1 MEVKISILGTTYK
14 IIIENFGSNIRDGYC
29 NYVKKEIHV
38 DSQCSKEY
46 QKHILRHEIIHAF
59 FFESGL
65 ENYNNDEKLVSWIA
79 MQFDKIEKVYK
90 EVLEDEFN

>member
-1 MEVKISILGTTYK
+1 MKISILGTDYK
-14 IIIENFGSNIRDGYC
+14 IIYENFGRDNRDGYC
-29 NYVKKEIHV
+29 NYVKKEICV

-65 ENYNNDEKLVSWIA
+65 ENYNNDEILVNWIA
-79 MQFDKIEKVYK
+79 MQFDKIELSLMESMMK
-90 EVLEDEFN
+90 